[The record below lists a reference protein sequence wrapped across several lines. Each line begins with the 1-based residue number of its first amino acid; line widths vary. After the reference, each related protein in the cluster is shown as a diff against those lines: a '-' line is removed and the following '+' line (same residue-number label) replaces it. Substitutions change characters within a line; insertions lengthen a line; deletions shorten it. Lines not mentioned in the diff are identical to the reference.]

1 MDLILII
8 LILILLFG
16 GGFGYHRWGYG
27 GGIVSVV
34 FC

>member
-16 GGFGYHRWGYG
+16 AGSAITGGDMAAGS
-27 GGIVSVV
+27 VSVV